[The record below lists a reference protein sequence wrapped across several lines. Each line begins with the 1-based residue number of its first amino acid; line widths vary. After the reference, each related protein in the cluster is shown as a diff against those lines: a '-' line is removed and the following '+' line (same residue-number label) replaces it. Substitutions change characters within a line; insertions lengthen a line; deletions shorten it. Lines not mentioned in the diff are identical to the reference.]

1 MVGSWMV
8 GLPRASHGA
17 GRAAACRASGTRRR
31 GGGRAATPHT
41 ERAALSRALRHWTRQ
56 NEARQSLAGSR
67 ERRCVLLVA
76 ARHRIPALSFQGLCA
91 GAQAQ
96 RVHAG
101 GHGLAARPVHFRR
114 GGAWGVLACESTK
127 SGAPSSSVPAP
138 VELEVP
144 RLLGAFLP
152 FPPFFTSRTTLISP
166 HLTTRGKE
174 TYCRVC
180 SYFRQMCR
188 AA

>member
-127 SGAPSSSVPAP
+127 PGAPSSSVPAP

-174 TYCRVC
+174 TYCTK
-180 SYFRQMCR
+180 
-188 AA
+188 